1 MAQFLRR
8 IVGIFY
14 HRDFIIYLVLLRQ
27 VLLWHNVIMPPAT
40 AQRKRRNRKKV
51 INPYYLSLPA

>member
-8 IVGIFY
+8 IIGVFY
-14 HRDFIIYLVLLRQ
+14 HCDFIVHLVLLRQ
-27 VLLWHNVIMPPAT
+27 VLLWHNVITPPAM
-40 AQRKRRNRKKV
+40 ARRKRRNRKKV